1 MLRIRSRDFLANV
14 DATPAE
20 AAFEID
26 ASPPAPVI
34 SAPAFG
40 EAVRGVVSIVG
51 TASDERFAAYAVLAR
66 PQGSIDWDGAQVLR
80 RSTVPV
86 ASGPFADWDTASL
99 ADGRYE
105 VRLAVADTL
114 GLTDVTHVSVLVDNS
129 PPWAEE
135 TSPARVSAREGGHV
149 YSLLGE
155 IHLYFPPRA
164 LRDDALVSI
173 EPLDLKEVPKIL
185 PSGTTRAGL
194 GFEVSWRGAVLEKPF
209 VLDLSLAEIGDP
221 SNPRFHFS
229 TDGVEWIPRGRTN
242 DASTNR
248 LALSASDSGRYAVF
262 TGGGGAPGASTLSV
276 ISFTPRVFS
285 PRGSFATTE
294 VAAAAQRRRLAER
307 ARRHLGHTRFHV
319 AGASARPCRS
329 RRPGRPLFARL
340 RRVLAAGR
348 HGAVCAQE
356 REGSSARAHSNGAG
370 TACACDRAAHAGG
383 RRGSGSFLLGER
395 SAKAA

>member
-1 MLRIRSRDFLANV
+1 VLRIRSRDFLANV

-262 TGGGGAPGASTLSV
+262 TGGGGASGRIHTVGNLVHAARLLAAGLLRDDGGRRSGAAE
-276 ISFTPRVFS
+276 
-285 PRGSFATTE
+285 ATRRKG
-294 VAAAAQRRRLAER
+294 AAASRAHPLSCRRSKRSAVPISTPGPTSIRSAASRTGCWPARCRLRAR
-307 ARRHLGHTRFHV
+307 ARRKFCSRTFKR
-319 AGASARPCRS
+319 CRN
-329 RRPGRPLFARL
+329 RL
-340 RRVLAAGR
+340 RV
-348 HGAVCAQE
+348 
-356 REGSSARAHSNGAG
+356 
-370 TACACDRAAHAGG
+370 
-383 RRGSGSFLLGER
+383 
-395 SAKAA
+395 